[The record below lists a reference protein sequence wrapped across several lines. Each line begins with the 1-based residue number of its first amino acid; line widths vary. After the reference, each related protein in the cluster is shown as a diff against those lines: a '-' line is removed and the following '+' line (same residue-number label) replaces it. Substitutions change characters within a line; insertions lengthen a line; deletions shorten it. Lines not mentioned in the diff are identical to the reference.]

1 MTEFILIAKN
11 SFGVE
16 FLIKLKK
23 IYECLQVEGFFYF
36 DSKKCSYPRLANTCK
51 RGIAGF
57 KELKTYLPC
66 SLPDQ
71 ILVMLCKLPKEIY
84 DNAFNK
90 INNNYPVLSPSP
102 FIFNNN
108 LNLLT
113 TKYIHSKD
121 ERDGFI
127 NTNII
132 NFYLKSQEREESGD
146 AMENIK
152 NVIEFYD
159 LPQNK
164 KIELV
169 KWILG

>member
-11 SFGVE
+11 SFGVD

-36 DSKKCSYPRLANTCK
+36 DAKKCSYPRLADTCK

-57 KELKTYLPC
+57 REFKTYLPC
-66 SLPDQ
+66 VLPDQ
-71 ILVMLCKLPKEIY
+71 IIVMLCKLPKELY
-84 DNAFNK
+84 DNSFEK
-90 INNNYPVLSPSP
+90 INKNYPVLSPSP

-113 TKYIHSKD
+113 NKFIHSKE
-121 ERDGFI
+121 ERDGYI

-159 LPQNK
+159 LPQKK

-169 KWILG
+169 KWILE